1 MPLSCWGKRFF
12 MDKRGEKQVGR
23 SPVLNIVI
31 GADITAAERKLKT
44 ISSRIKGLTKDMQS
58 FGASMARITAPLAR

>member
-1 MPLSCWGKRFF
+1 

-58 FGASMARITAPLAR
+58 FGASMGRITAPLAR

>member
-1 MPLSCWGKRFF
+1 M
-12 MDKRGEKQVGR
+12 
-23 SPVLNIVI
+23 LNIVI

-58 FGASMARITAPLAR
+58 FGASMGRITAPLAR